1 MRECIETFFE
11 PIVKW
16 ILSISKSNKQW
27 FFLSDII
34 NQDVIHEEIMNVMKE
49 YSDAFM
55 LALPSLQ
62 GKKVYKSIVD
72 YYIYP
77 LLNA

>member
-1 MRECIETFFE
+1 MHRNIFE

-49 YSDAFM
+49 YVM
-55 LALPSLQ
+55 HLC
-62 GKKVYKSIVD
+62 
-72 YYIYP
+72 
-77 LLNA
+77 